1 MPQTLPKECIKATRI
16 LQSFVNDGK
25 GGLDGVIPR
34 HVLERAW
41 GFAFLSV
48 LKAGFV
54 VSARA
59 GSGLVIARL
68 DDDTWSAP
76 SAIGTAGMG
85 FGGQAGAEVT
95 DFLFVLN
102 SRSAVRTFMSAGSI
116 TLGGSLSV
124 ALGPLGR
131 TGEAAGSLNSNGKVA
146 AIYSYSK
153 TKGIFGGVSIEGS
166 VIVERQD
173 ANCLAYDSNVT
184 AQMLLSGVVPVPQW
198 ADGLIQA
205 ISNITGQSVGSK
217 WVRERGLDSPIEYA
231 FGGIGSPGSVTKK
244 KSPKGEFPPK
254 SWGTPKNDGSYFDA
268 WENNDNQT
276 KQRAQNNDAILVDTS
291 TPASPG
297 GSKYRPFSGMT
308 SPFDTTNA
316 DLDIRISTDKMSSPF
331 DTSVLKRSNS
341 GAQRPKATRTESETS
356 LKMRS
361 RAAQL
366 SSQLESDVSAIS
378 SRFSLLRGPSTP
390 NVTPAPQNSLIDF
403 DHDDSM
409 VAHNSPPRTDPNLP
423 FHLQEVHV
431 DLDKTNVSL
440 PPAAMA
446 SQIRPSVLRKS
457 SKKYDTDSDEEQIPT
472 HKRAPSQRFKAAL
485 KEPLAGEGIGRAIVR
500 FDFDAAEPDDL
511 TIRKGEIILILEKSA
526 SVNDWWRGQIGD
538 RVGNFPANFV
548 EVVGPNTPSFG
559 MDPFDM

>member
-1 MPQTLPKECIKATRI
+1 MRTRGYGG
-16 LQSFVNDGK
+16 LTKYWDLVQSFVNDGK

-184 AQMLLSGVVPVPQW
+184 AQMLLSGVVP
-198 ADGLIQA
+198 
-205 ISNITGQSVGSK
+205 
-217 WVRERGLDSPIEYA
+217 
-231 FGGIGSPGSVTKK
+231 
-244 KSPKGEFPPK
+244 
-254 SWGTPKNDGSYFDA
+254 
-268 WENNDNQT
+268 
-276 KQRAQNNDAILVDTS
+276 
-291 TPASPG
+291 
-297 GSKYRPFSGMT
+297 
-308 SPFDTTNA
+308 
-316 DLDIRISTDKMSSPF
+316 
-331 DTSVLKRSNS
+331 
-341 GAQRPKATRTESETS
+341 
-356 LKMRS
+356 
-361 RAAQL
+361 
-366 SSQLESDVSAIS
+366 
-378 SRFSLLRGPSTP
+378 
-390 NVTPAPQNSLIDF
+390 
-403 DHDDSM
+403 
-409 VAHNSPPRTDPNLP
+409 
-423 FHLQEVHV
+423 
-431 DLDKTNVSL
+431 
-440 PPAAMA
+440 
-446 SQIRPSVLRKS
+446 
-457 SKKYDTDSDEEQIPT
+457 
-472 HKRAPSQRFKAAL
+472 
-485 KEPLAGEGIGRAIVR
+485 
-500 FDFDAAEPDDL
+500 
-511 TIRKGEIILILEKSA
+511 
-526 SVNDWWRGQIGD
+526 
-538 RVGNFPANFV
+538 
-548 EVVGPNTPSFG
+548 
-559 MDPFDM
+559 

>member
-1 MPQTLPKECIKATRI
+1 MPQILPKECIKATRI
-16 LQSFVNDGK
+16 LQSFLNDGK

-54 VSARA
+54 LSARA

-102 SRSAVRTFMSAGSI
+102 SRSAVRSFMSAGSI

-131 TGEAAGSLNSNGKVA
+131 TGEASGALNTNGKVA

-184 AQMLLSGVVPVPQW
+184 AQMLLSGLMPVPQW

-205 ISNITGQSVGSK
+205 ISNVTGQSVGTK

-254 SWGTPKNDGSYFDA
+254 NWGAPKEGGSYFDA
-268 WENNDNQT
+268 WENDNNQNQQRT
-276 KQRAQNNDAILVDTS
+276 KDKEVPLVDTS
-291 TPASPG
+291 VPPSSNG
-297 GSKYRPFSGMT
+297 GKYRPFSGMT

-316 DLDIRISTDKMSSPF
+316 DIRLSTDRMTSPF
-331 DTSVLKRSNS
+331 DTSVLARSNS
-341 GAQRPKATRTESETS
+341 GTTRPKATRTESETS

-366 SSQLESDVSAIS
+366 SSQLEDDVSNLS
-378 SRFSLLRGPSTP
+378 LKFTLLRGPSTP
-390 NVTPAPQNSLIDF
+390 NVPQVPQPALIDF
-403 DHDDSM
+403 DHDDSL
-409 VAHNSPPRTDPNLP
+409 VAHGSPPRTDPRLP

-440 PPAAMA
+440 PSGVTTP
-446 SQIRPSVLRKS
+446 QIRPSVLRKS
-457 SKKYDTDSDEEQIPT
+457 SKKYDSDSDEEEEIPS

-485 KEPLAGEGIGRAIVR
+485 KEPLHGEGVGRAIVR
-500 FDFDAAEPDDL
+500 FDFDAVEHDDL

-526 SVNDWWRGQIGD
+526 SVND
-538 RVGNFPANFV
+538 
-548 EVVGPNTPSFG
+548 
-559 MDPFDM
+559 